1 MASSGNDGIFWKENG
16 PGRKARRN
24 RTVSGELR
32 GRGDSRCGL
41 DGQGTAVGQNEG

>member
-16 PGRKARRN
+16 PGRKAR
-24 RTVSGELR
+24 EEQDR

-41 DGQGTAVGQNEG
+41 DGQRTAVGQNEG